1 MTAAP
6 LSVPVTRDP
15 ATAAAPATVLRPR
28 LTRESVPGHTR
39 RSLPLPAASR
49 TALRGAGGHPVDELV
64 LLCAAAALAL
74 GAAEDTDT
82 PALTVAGPAGPVGVS
97 VTLATEPGAATA
109 PAGGQDEGTAGT
121 LLRRVR
127 AELLAARPAAA
138 RAGALTVAAQG
149 TAQAAPA
156 GEALLLTLEGSGE
169 DRVLHADVDTGRCET
184 WFADAVLRVVAHLLA
199 QLGDPGRE
207 LAALTLADATDRET
221 VKGWG
226 RAGFWPPA
234 TPGTLLERL
243 DRGHLAG
250 GEGLAVVTG
259 GGAGEGAAA
268 GEATELGH
276 AALRAESVRAARRL
290 HHAYGVGRGDRVAL
304 LVGKGRHALTA
315 LLGTVRAG
323 AAYVPLDPA
332 QPEERLAAVLA
343 DVGAAALVAEP
354 EHLELARALAGRTG
368 LRLLSAADL
377 AADTADLAALPEEAP
392 EPPRPED
399 TAYVIYTSGSTGRP
413 KGVVI
418 RHSAIDSYLAWKHDY
433 HRLSADTCLLQVPA
447 LSFDSSVSDVF
458 SVLGAGGALVLVDG
472 VRRLD
477 GAHLRG
483 LAERYTATHV
493 TLVPSLYTAV
503 LDELAAAG
511 TLRVVTVAG
520 EAMPGELVARHQ
532 LQLPR
537 TRLVNE
543 YGPTENSVGATA
555 FDYPAHPLPGTPIG
569 WPLSHT
575 AVEVLDAADRPV
587 PPGFPGQL
595 HFSGPGLAD
604 GYLHRPELTEA
615 AFPAAPEQPGGRRYR
630 SGDRG
635 WWQPGGTLQFLG
647 RADDQ
652 VKIRGNRVEL
662 GDVEAALAALPA
674 VEAAVAVVCRDAGGR
689 PSLVAFVTG
698 PAAETPAAVHAY
710 AGTVLPAALVPDR
723 VLPLDRVPL
732 GTSGKIDRRELA
744 ERAQAA
750 HTAHPAHPAHP
761 AQASAPAA
769 ETGPAA
775 APEAPQSLE
784 DRVGA
789 VFREVL
795 GIDGIGPDD
804 NFFACGGHSLLAIDV
819 ITTLEQRHGL
829 ALGIDELLDGPS
841 VREACAA
848 LRGRGA
854 DDGDPAAAGSSAGAA
869 EDADGG
875 DHPLSAAQ
883 RQLWTLDRLD
893 EGADGVHHLT
903 DVFRIDGPL
912 DERQV
917 AQALADEA
925 ACAQLLRARFFVR
938 DGEPRQRFV
947 YGDRP
952 PLTVLWPAPGTDTDA
967 ILRAEARRPFDLE
980 RRPPLRAVL
989 LRLSPT
995 SALLALTAHHI
1006 ACDGESAVLLAERV
1020 FARLR
1025 ALRTGTAAPRP
1036 ADGSYLTH
1044 IAREAAA
1051 QAGPEAERDRAH
1063 WHSELAGPLPFP
1075 LLPADGQRG
1084 AAPGPGGSSRFRL
1097 SAPDTLAVRALARTC
1112 GTSMYGT
1119 GLTALAE
1126 LLRRFTGEGRVLVGT
1141 PVTRRDDPSYAGVV
1155 GPFLNTVVLSCEVAP
1170 DLGFAERAAAT
1181 RAAVATA
1188 MAHRAHPFERLVTE
1202 LPGAR
1207 DGGRTP
1213 LFTVMFTADER
1224 GAAGTGDGS
1233 DLDAGPGLSV
1243 RREPYADHAAAF
1255 ELSFHLDNSAEQ
1267 LELTAEYDGTLF
1279 SAARATRLLRH
1290 WADLLVRAA
1299 ANPGR
1304 TPDGTPLPD
1313 AERAELAALAD
1324 RCAAYP
1330 GARISD
1336 AAGRPVPVGVPG
1348 DLSTGAGATGLRAH
1362 WSERGELVPRGR
1374 AGRLVPDPDRPGT
1387 HLDPAEAELLLL
1399 AHPSVRAAEV
1409 RAAAPGEP
1417 GILTARVTAHPGHTV
1432 SPGALR
1438 TLLRRALPLRL
1449 TPATVHVTAGD
1460 AGERTPEP
1468 VPVAVAETAAA
1479 PTGSAPT
1486 GSAPTV
1492 AAPTVAAPTGS
1503 VPTGSVPIGS
1513 VATGS
1518 AATGSAPIGSVATG
1532 SAAEDVAGPVGLVAQ
1547 AVAEAL
1553 GHERVGP
1560 DEDFF
1565 DLGGGSLDAVAV
1577 AARLRIALGRDVPPR
1592 LVFDSRTP
1600 AAIAEAIAAA
1610 APADTP
1616 AVVAEDGP
1624 VRAPAA
1630 GPAPLSTEQAEIW
1643 QALRGGAAPA
1653 AFVVFEALRATA
1665 RTLDP
1670 HALRQA
1676 VEHTAARHD
1685 ALSSRLVTTGDEPR
1699 WHPLTVPRTGWAEDD
1714 LSALPGADRA
1724 AALDALAQR
1733 HLEEPFDLAAGVLLR
1748 ARLVRLADD
1757 EHVLLLAVH
1766 HIAVDGRSMELL
1778 IRQITAAYEQFAA
1791 GRWPDDP
1798 AGEPPLRLADV
1809 ARWQQERTAAGADGH
1824 WRRALA
1830 AGGPPRLPL
1839 PYDRPRLVRGAL
1851 MPTELPFA
1859 FAAPGTGA
1867 FGRADGLSPFAL
1879 GLSALVAA
1887 LARGAGDPDGTPDE
1901 VWLATV
1907 LSTRSRP
1914 GLADVVG
1921 PLTGTALLRVPL
1933 ADTRTHRELARA
1945 VGHALL
1951 AAHDSPAAALGSVAA
1966 LAEGEYGVDRALLSQ
1981 VLVVAQED
1989 AAPAPGAL
1997 FAPDGSIAAARPT
2010 ATAFDLVWSL
2020 RTGEDDADGV
2030 LTYKGELFDDT
2041 TAQGL
2046 VQRTRQALEA
2056 LVNHPDA
2063 LWREQP

>member
-6 LSVPVTRDP
+6 LSVPVVPVVPVTRDP
-15 ATAAAPATVLRPR
+15 ATAATALRPR

-39 RSLPLPAASR
+39 RSLPLPAAAR
-49 TALRGAGGHPVDELV
+49 TALRGAAGHPVDELV

-74 GAAEDTDT
+74 AAAEDTDS
-82 PALTVAGPAGPVGVS
+82 PALTVVGPAGPVGVT
-97 VTLATEPGAATA
+97 VPVATGPA
-109 PAGGQDEGTAGT
+109 PAGGQDADTAGA

-127 AELLAARPAAA
+127 AELLVARPAGA

-149 TAQAAPA
+149 TTQAAPA

-169 DRVLHADVDTGRCET
+169 DRVLHADVDTGHCET
-184 WFADAVLRVVAHLLA
+184 WFADAVLRVVAHLVA
-199 QLGDPGRE
+199 QLGDPGRA

-234 TPGTLLERL
+234 APGTLLERL
-243 DRGHLAG
+243 DRGHLTG

-259 GGAGEGAAA
+259 GIATGGIAGAIVTGGGAGEGGAGEGEAA
-268 GEATELGH
+268 GGAAELGH
-276 AALRAESVRAARRL
+276 AQLRAESVRAARRL

-315 LLGTVRAG
+315 LLGTVRSG

-354 EHLELARALAGRTG
+354 EHLGLARALAGRTG

-575 AVEVLDAADRPV
+575 AVEVLDGADRPV

-635 WWQPGGTLQFLG
+635 WWQPNGTLQFLG
-647 RADDQ
+647 RADGQ

-674 VEAAVAVVCRDAGGR
+674 VEAAVAVVCQGPGGQ

-710 AGTVLPAALVPDR
+710 AGTVLPAPLVPDR

-750 HTAHPAHPAHP
+750 QA
-761 AQASAPAA
+761 AQAVQAAQVAQAVRACAPAA
-769 ETGPAA
+769 DPGPAA

-795 GIDGIGPDD
+795 GIDAIGPDD

-854 DDGDPAAAGSSAGAA
+854 DAGDPAAAGTGAE

-893 EGADGVHHLT
+893 GGADSVHHLT

-952 PLTVLWPAPGTDTDA
+952 PLTVLWPAAGADTEA

-980 RRPPLRAVL
+980 RQPPLRAVL
-989 LRLSPT
+989 LRLSPAG
-995 SALLALTAHHI
+995 ALLALTAHHI

-1025 ALRTGTAAPRP
+1025 SLRTGTAAPRP

-1051 QAGPEAERDRAH
+1051 RDGAEAERDRAH
-1063 WHSELAGPLPFP
+1063 WHTELAGPLPFP
-1075 LLPADGQRG
+1075 LLPADGERG

-1097 SAPDTLAVRALARTC
+1097 SGPDTLAVRALARTC

-1126 LLRRFTGEGRVLVGT
+1126 LLRRFTGERRILVGT

-1155 GPFLNTVVLSCEVAP
+1155 GPFLNTVVLPCDVAP

-1181 RAAVATA
+1181 RAAVASA
-1188 MAHRAHPFERLVTE
+1188 MAHRAHPFEQLVNE

-1233 DLDAGPGLSV
+1233 DLDAGPGLAV

-1255 ELSFHLDNSAEQ
+1255 ELSFHLDNSAER

-1299 ANPGR
+1299 ADPDR
-1304 TPDGTPLPD
+1304 TPAGTPLPD
-1313 AERAELAALAD
+1313 AERAELAALANS
-1324 RCAAYP
+1324 CAAYP

-1387 HLDPAEAELLLL
+1387 HLDPAEAELLLR

-1417 GILTARVTAHPGHTV
+1417 GTLTAHVTAHPGQAV

-1449 TPATVHVTAGD
+1449 TPATVHVTAADAD
-1460 AGERTPEP
+1460 AGERTAE
-1468 VPVAVAETAAA
+1468 PVAVPVEGTATA
-1479 PTGSAPT
+1479 PTGP
-1486 GSAPTV
+1486 
-1492 AAPTVAAPTGS
+1492 AADEA
-1503 VPTGSVPIGS
+1503 
-1513 VATGS
+1513 
-1518 AATGSAPIGSVATG
+1518 
-1532 SAAEDVAGPVGLVAQ
+1532 AGPVALVAR

-1577 AARLRIALGRDVPPR
+1577 AARLRTVLGRDVSPR

-1610 APADTP
+1610 PADAVAV

-1630 GPAPLSTEQAEIW
+1630 GPAPLSAEQAEIW

-1685 ALSSRLVTTGDEPR
+1685 ALSSRLVVTGDGPR
-1699 WHPLTVPRTGWAEDD
+1699 WQPLTVPRTGWAEDD
-1714 LSALPGADRA
+1714 LSALPAADRA

-1748 ARLVRLADD
+1748 ARLVRLAGE

-1778 IRQITAAYEQFAA
+1778 VRQITADYAEFAA
-1791 GRWPDDP
+1791 GRWPADS
-1798 AGEPPLRLADV
+1798 AGEPPLRLSDV
-1809 ARWQQERTAAGADGH
+1809 ARWQQERTPAGADGH

-1859 FAAPGTGA
+1859 FPAPGTGA

-1887 LARGAGDPDGTPDE
+1887 LARGAGDTDGTPDE

-1989 AAPAPGAL
+1989 AAPEPGAL

-2030 LTYKGELFDDT
+2030 LTYKGELFDDA

-2046 VQRTRQALEA
+2046 VTRTRQALEG

>member
-6 LSVPVTRDP
+6 LQLPQPPLAGAPTVTREP
-15 ATAAAPATVLRPR
+15 AAAATALRPR

-39 RSLPLPAASR
+39 RSLPLPAAAR
-49 TALRGAGGHPVDELV
+49 TSLRRAGGHPMDELV

-74 GAAEDTDT
+74 AAAEDTDT
-82 PALTVAGPAGPVGVS
+82 PALTVAGPAGPVGIT
-97 VTLATEPGAATA
+97 VTTA
-109 PAGGQDEGTAGT
+109 PAGGQEGATVAA
-121 LLRRVR
+121 LLGRIRE
-127 AELLAARPAAA
+127 ELLAARPAGA
-138 RAGALTVAAQG
+138 RAGTLTVAAQG
-149 TAQAAPA
+149 ADRPAPA

-169 DRVLHADVDTGRCET
+169 DRVLHADVDTGRCEA
-184 WFADAVLRVVAHLLA
+184 WFADAVLRVAAHLLA

-207 LAALTLADATDRET
+207 LTALTLTDATDRET

-234 TPGTLLERL
+234 TATTLLERL
-243 DRGHLAG
+243 ERGHRAG

-259 GGAGEGAAA
+259 GGTDRGPA
-268 GEATELGH
+268 ELGH
-276 AALRAESVRAARRL
+276 AQLRAESVRAARRL

-377 AADTADLAALPEEAP
+377 AADTPELAALPEDEP

-399 TAYVIYTSGSTGRP
+399 VAYVIYTSGSTGRP

-418 RHSAIDSYLAWKHDY
+418 RHSAIDGYLAWKHDY
-433 HRLSADTCLLQVPA
+433 HRLSPDTCLLQVPA

-477 GAHLRG
+477 GAHLRA
-483 LAERYTATHV
+483 LAERYTATHI
-493 TLVPSLYTAV
+493 TLVPSLYAAV

-575 AVEVLDAADRPV
+575 VVEVLDGADRPV

-604 GYLHRPELTEA
+604 GYLHRPELTA
-615 AFPAAPEQPGGRRYR
+615 QAFPAAPEQPGGRRYR

-635 WWQPGGTLQFLG
+635 WWQPNGTLQFLG

-674 VEAAVAVVCRDAGGR
+674 VEAAVAVICRGAGGQ

-698 PAAETPAAVHAY
+698 PAAATPADVHAY
-710 AGTVLPAALVPDR
+710 AGTVLPAPLVPDR

-732 GTSGKIDRRELA
+732 TTNGKIDRRDLA

-750 HTAHPAHPAHP
+750 AAAAEP
-761 AQASAPAA
+761 APAA
-769 ETGPAA
+769 S
-775 APEAPQSLE
+775 PEAPQSLE
-784 DRVGA
+784 ERVGA
-789 VFREVL
+789 VFREIL
-795 GIDGIGPDD
+795 GVDEIGPDD
-804 NFFACGGHSLLAIDV
+804 NFFACGGHSLLAVDV
-819 ITTLEQRHGL
+819 IAALEQRHGL
-829 ALGIDELLDGPS
+829 LLGIDELLDGPS

-854 DDGDPAAAGSSAGAA
+854 DDAGPGTAAGAEEGA
-869 EDADGG
+869 

-883 RQLWTLDRLD
+883 RQLWTLSRLD
-893 EGADGVHHLT
+893 DGADSVHHLT

-952 PLTVLWPAPGTDTDA
+952 PLTVLWPAAGTDPAAT
-967 ILRAEARRPFDLE
+967 LRAEAGRPFDLE
-980 RRPPLRAVL
+980 RQPPLRALL
-989 LRLSPT
+989 LRFSPT
-995 SALLALTAHHI
+995 SALLALTVHHI
-1006 ACDGESAVLLAERV
+1006 ACDGESAGLLAERV

-1051 QAGPEAERDRAH
+1051 LQGPEAERDRAH
-1063 WHSELAGPLPFP
+1063 WHAELAGPLPFP
-1075 LLPADGQRG
+1075 LLPADGARG
-1084 AAPGPGGSSRFRL
+1084 AAPGPGGSSRLRL
-1097 SAPDTLAVRALARTC
+1097 SARDSQAVRALARTC
-1112 GTSMYGT
+1112 GTSMFGT

-1126 LLRRFTGEGRVLVGT
+1126 LLRRFTGEQRILVGT
-1141 PVTRRDDPSYAGVV
+1141 PVTRRDDPAYAGVI
-1155 GPFLNTVVLSCEVAP
+1155 GPFLNTVVLTCEVAP
-1170 DLGFAERAAAT
+1170 ELGFAERAVAT
-1181 RAAVATA
+1181 RSAVASA
-1188 MAHRAHPFERLVTE
+1188 MAHRAHPFERLVAE

-1233 DLDAGPGLSV
+1233 ELDAGPGLTV
-1243 RREPYADHAAAF
+1243 RRERYADDASEF
-1255 ELSFHLDNSAEQ
+1255 ELSFHLDNSAEL
-1267 LELTAEYDGTLF
+1267 LELTAEYDGALF

-1290 WADLLVRAA
+1290 WADLLLRAA
-1299 ANPGR
+1299 ADPGR
-1304 TPDGTPLPD
+1304 TPAGTPLPD

-1324 RCAAYP
+1324 SVAAHP
-1330 GARISD
+1330 GARITD

-1348 DLSTGAGATGLRAH
+1348 DLSTVAGATGLRAH

-1399 AHPSVRAAEV
+1399 AHPSVRSAEV
-1409 RAAAPGEP
+1409 RAAEPGEP
-1417 GILTARVTAHPGHTV
+1417 GPLTAHVTAHPGHTV

-1449 TPATVHVTAGD
+1449 TPATVHVTTEPDGQAQ
-1460 AGERTPEP
+1460 AQAPEP
-1468 VPVAVAETAAA
+1468 VARQPLAGCA
-1479 PTGSAPT
+1479 
-1486 GSAPTV
+1486 
-1492 AAPTVAAPTGS
+1492 
-1503 VPTGSVPIGS
+1503 
-1513 VATGS
+1513 
-1518 AATGSAPIGSVATG
+1518 
-1532 SAAEDVAGPVGLVAQ
+1532 AGPVALVAQ

-1565 DLGGGSLDAVAV
+1565 DLGGSSLDAVAV
-1577 AARLRIALGRDVPPR
+1577 AARLRISLGRDVSPR

-1600 AAIAEAIAAA
+1600 AAIAGAIGDCGPAPAAVAAA
-1610 APADTP
+1610 
-1616 AVVAEDGP
+1616 VAEHDGP
-1624 VRAPAA
+1624 VR
-1630 GPAPLSTEQAEIW
+1630 GPAGGPVPLSTEQAEIW
-1643 QALRGGAAPA
+1643 QALQGGAAPA

-1665 RTLDP
+1665 RSVDP

-1685 ALSSRLVTTGDEPR
+1685 ALSSRLVATEAGPR
-1699 WHPLTVPRTGWAEDD
+1699 WQPLTVPRTGWAEDD
-1714 LSALPGADRA
+1714 LSALPEADRA

-1733 HLEEPFDLAAGVLLR
+1733 HLEEPFDLAAGLLLR
-1748 ARLVRLADD
+1748 ARLVRLAAH

-1778 IRQITAAYEQFAA
+1778 VHQTAAAYEDFAA
-1791 GRWPDDP
+1791 GRWPADP

-1809 ARWQQERTAAGADGH
+1809 ARWQQERTPAGGDED

-1830 AGGPPRLPL
+1830 GGEPPRLPL

-1859 FAAPGTGA
+1859 FPAPGAGA
-1867 FGRADGLSPFAL
+1867 FGRAGGLSPFTL
-1879 GLSALVAA
+1879 GLTALVEA
-1887 LARGAGDPDGTPDE
+1887 LARGGDGTDGPPDE

-1933 ADTRTHRELARA
+1933 AGARTHRELARA

-1951 AAHDSPAAALGSVAA
+1951 AAHDSPAANLGAVAA
-1966 LAEGEYGVDRALLSQ
+1966 LAEGEFGVDRARLSQ

-1997 FAPDGSIAAARPT
+1997 FTPDGSIAATRPT

-2030 LTYKGELFDDT
+2030 LTYKGELFDDA
-2041 TAQGL
+2041 TARGL
-2046 VQRTRQALEA
+2046 VERTRQALAA
-2056 LVNHPDA
+2056 LVSHPDTP
-2063 LWREQP
+2063 WRERP

>member
-6 LSVPVTRDP
+6 ISFPVTRDP
-15 ATAAAPATVLRPR
+15 ATAATALRPR
-28 LTRESVPGHTR
+28 LTRGGVPGHTR

-74 GAAEDTDT
+74 AAAEDTDT
-82 PALTVAGPAGPVGVS
+82 PALTVTGPAGPVGVT
-97 VTLATEPGAATA
+97 VTTA
-109 PAGGQDEGTAGT
+109 PAGGQDDGTAGA
-121 LLRRVR
+121 LLRRIR
-127 AELLAARPAAA
+127 DELLVARPAGA
-138 RAGALTVAAQG
+138 RAGTLTVAAEG
-149 TAQAAPA
+149 TARPAPA
-156 GEALLLTLEGSGE
+156 GEALLLTLEGTGE
-169 DRVLHADVDTGRCET
+169 DRTLHADVDTGRCET

-234 TPGTLLERL
+234 TPATLLERL
-243 DRGHLAG
+243 DRGHQAG
-250 GEGLAVVTG
+250 GDSLAVVTG
-259 GGAGEGAAA
+259 GGAAEGPA
-268 GEATELGH
+268 ELGH
-276 AALRAESVRAARRL
+276 AQLRAESLRAARRL

-315 LLGTVRAG
+315 LLGTVRTG

-377 AADTADLAALPEEAP
+377 AADTADLAALPEEEP

-399 TAYVIYTSGSTGRP
+399 TAYVIYTSGSTGQP

-433 HRLSADTCLLQVPA
+433 HRLSPDTCLLQVPA

-493 TLVPSLYTAV
+493 TFVPSLYAAV
-503 LDELAAAG
+503 LDELAAAR

-537 TRLVNE
+537 TRLINE

-575 AVEVLDAADRPV
+575 AVEVLDGADRPV

-604 GYLHRPELTEA
+604 GYLHRPELTAA

-635 WWQPGGTLQFLG
+635 WWQPNGTLQFLG

-674 VEAAVAVVCRDAGGR
+674 VEAAVAVVCRGAGDR

-698 PAAETPAAVHAY
+698 PAAATTADVHAY
-710 AGTVLPAALVPDR
+710 AGTVLPAPLVPDR
-723 VLPLDRVPL
+723 ILPLDRVPL
-732 GTSGKIDRRELA
+732 TTNGKIDRRELA

-750 HTAHPAHPAHP
+750 
-761 AQASAPAA
+761 APADEPVPA
-769 ETGPAA
+769 E
-775 APEAPQSLE
+775 APESPQSLE
-784 DRVGA
+784 ERVGA
-789 VFREVL
+789 VFREIL
-795 GIDGIGPDD
+795 GVDEIGPDD

-819 ITTLEQRHGL
+819 IAALEQRHGL
-829 ALGIDELLDGPS
+829 VLGIDELLDGPS
-841 VREACAA
+841 VNEACAA

-854 DDGDPAAAGSSAGAA
+854 DDGGPGAAATA
-869 EDADGG
+869 EEGE

-883 RQLWTLDRLD
+883 HQLWTLARLD
-893 EGADGVHHLT
+893 DGADSIHHLT

-952 PLTVLWPAPGTDTDA
+952 PLTVLWPAPGTDTA
-967 ILRAEARRPFDLE
+967 ATLRGEAQRPFDLE
-980 RRPPLRAVL
+980 RQPPLRAVL

-995 SALLALTAHHI
+995 SALLALTVHHI
-1006 ACDGESAVLLAERV
+1006 ACDGESAVLLADRV

-1025 ALRTGTAAPRP
+1025 ALRTGAAAPRP

-1051 QAGPEAERDRAH
+1051 LAGPEAERARAH
-1063 WHSELAGPLPFP
+1063 WHTELAGPLPFP
-1075 LLPADGQRG
+1075 LLPADGERG
-1084 AAPGPGGSSRFRL
+1084 AAPGPGGSSRIRL
-1097 SAPDTLAVRALARTC
+1097 SAGDSRAVRTLARTC

-1126 LLRRFTGEGRVLVGT
+1126 LLQRFTAERRILVGT
-1141 PVTRRDDPSYAGVV
+1141 PVTRRDDPSYAGVI
-1155 GPFLNTVVLSCEVAP
+1155 GPFLNTVVLTCEVAP

-1181 RAAVATA
+1181 RSAVASA
-1188 MAHRAHPFERLVTE
+1188 MAHRSHPFERLVNE

-1233 DLDAGPGLSV
+1233 ELDAGPGLTV
-1243 RREPYADHAAAF
+1243 RREQYADHAAEF
-1255 ELSFHLDNSAEQ
+1255 ELSFHLDNSAEL
-1267 LELTAEYDGTLF
+1267 LELTAEYDGALF

-1290 WADLLVRAA
+1290 WADLLLRAA
-1299 ANPGR
+1299 ADPGR
-1304 TPDGTPLPD
+1304 TPAGTPLPD
-1313 AERAELAALAD
+1313 AESAELAALAD
-1324 RCAAYP
+1324 NCADRP
-1330 GARISD
+1330 GARITD

-1417 GILTARVTAHPGHTV
+1417 GPLTAHVTAHPGHTV

-1449 TPATVHVTAGD
+1449 TPATVHVTTEAD
-1460 AGERTPEP
+1460 RQTQTQTQTPAP
-1468 VPVAVAETAAA
+1468 APAQVVPPVAQPA
-1479 PTGSAPT
+1479 
-1486 GSAPTV
+1486 
-1492 AAPTVAAPTGS
+1492 
-1503 VPTGSVPIGS
+1503 
-1513 VATGS
+1513 
-1518 AATGSAPIGSVATG
+1518 
-1532 SAAEDVAGPVGLVAQ
+1532 AGPVELVAQ

-1553 GHERVGP
+1553 GHARVGP

-1577 AARLRIALGRDVPPR
+1577 AARLRIALGRDVSPR

-1600 AAIAEAIAAA
+1600 AAIAEAIAAVAPAPGQAA
-1610 APADTP
+1610 APDQAT
-1616 AVVAEDGP
+1616 AVGHDDGP
-1624 VRAPAA
+1624 VRGSVT
-1630 GPAPLSTEQAEIW
+1630 GPAPLSAEQTEIW
-1643 QALRGGAAPA
+1643 QALQGGAAPA
-1653 AFVVFEALRATA
+1653 AFVVFEALRVTA
-1665 RTLDP
+1665 RTVDP

-1685 ALSSRLVTTGDEPR
+1685 ALTSRLVVTDAGPR
-1699 WHPLTVPRTGWAEDD
+1699 WQPLTVPRTGWAEDD
-1714 LSALPGADRA
+1714 LSALPEAERA

-1733 HLEEPFDLAAGVLLR
+1733 HLEQPFDLAAGLLLR
-1748 ARLVRLADD
+1748 ARLVRLADH

-1778 IRQITAAYEQFAA
+1778 VNQTAAAYEEFAA
-1791 GRWPDDP
+1791 GGWPADP

-1809 ARWQQERTAAGADGH
+1809 ARWQQERTTAGADGD

-1830 AGGPPRLPL
+1830 AGPPPQLPL

-1859 FAAPGTGA
+1859 FPAPGAGS
-1867 FGRADGLSPFAL
+1867 FGRADGLSPFTL
-1879 GLSALVAA
+1879 GLTALVAA
-1887 LARGAGDPDGTPDE
+1887 LARGGGDTDGTPDE

-1921 PLTGTALLRVPL
+1921 PLTGTALLRVPI
-1933 ADTRTHRELARA
+1933 AGARTHRELARA

-1951 AAHDSPAAALGSVAA
+1951 AAHDDPAAALGAVAG
-1966 LAEGEYGVDRALLSQ
+1966 LAEGEFGVDRARLSQ
-1981 VLVVAQED
+1981 ILVVAQED

-1997 FAPDGSIAAARPT
+1997 FTPDGSIAATRPT

-2030 LTYKGELFDDT
+2030 LTYKGELFDDA

-2046 VQRTRQALEA
+2046 VDRTRQALEA
-2056 LVNHPDA
+2056 LIAHPDEP
-2063 LWREQP
+2063 WQEQR

>member
-6 LSVPVTRDP
+6 LSLPVTRDP
-15 ATAAAPATVLRPR
+15 ATAATALRPR
-28 LTRESVPGHTR
+28 LTREGVPGHTR

-64 LLCAAAALAL
+64 LLCAAAALAVA
-74 GAAEDTDT
+74 AAEDTDA
-82 PALTVAGPAGPVGVS
+82 PALTVTGPAGPVGVT
-97 VTLATEPGAATA
+97 VATA
-109 PAGGQDEGTAGT
+109 PAAGQDEGTAGA

-127 AELLAARPAAA
+127 DELLAARPAGA
-138 RAGALTVAAQG
+138 RAGTLTVAAEG
-149 TAQAAPA
+149 TAPAAPA

-169 DRVLHADVDTGRCET
+169 DRVLHADADTGRCEA

-207 LAALTLADATDRET
+207 LAGLTLADATDRET
-221 VKGWG
+221 VKEWG

-234 TPGTLLERL
+234 TPATLLERL

-259 GGAGEGAAA
+259 GTTADG
-268 GEATELGH
+268 ATELGH
-276 AALRAESVRAARRL
+276 AQLRAESVRAARRL

-332 QPEERLAAVLA
+332 QPEERLAAVL
-343 DVGAAALVAEP
+343 DDIGAAALVAEP

-377 AADTADLAALPEEAP
+377 AADTADLAALPEEEP

-418 RHSAIDSYLAWKHDY
+418 RHSAIDGYLAWKHDY
-433 HRLSADTCLLQVPA
+433 HRLSPDTCLLQVPA

-569 WPLSHT
+569 WPLAHT
-575 AVEVLDAADRPV
+575 VVEVLDGADRPV

-604 GYLHRPELTEA
+604 GYLHRPELTDT

-674 VEAAVAVVCRDAGGR
+674 VEAAVAVVCQGAGGQ

-710 AGTVLPAALVPDR
+710 AGTVLPAPLVPDR

-732 GTSGKIDRRELA
+732 STSGKIDRRELA
-744 ERAQAA
+744 ERAQAC
-750 HTAHPAHPAHP
+750 
-761 AQASAPAA
+761 APAA
-769 ETGPAA
+769 EPAPAA

-795 GIDGIGPDD
+795 GVDRIGPDD
-804 NFFACGGHSLLAIDV
+804 NFFACGGHSLLAVDV
-819 ITTLEQRHGL
+819 IAALEQRHGL
-829 ALGIDELLDGPS
+829 VLGIDELLDGPS

-854 DDGDPAAAGSSAGAA
+854 DDGDPSSAATAAAAE
-869 EDADGG
+869 EDAEGG

-883 RQLWTLDRLD
+883 RQLWTLARLD
-893 EGADGVHHLT
+893 DGADSIHHLT

-952 PLTVLWPAPGTDTDA
+952 PLTVLWPAPGTDTA
-967 ILRAEARRPFDLE
+967 ATLRGEARRPFDLE
-980 RRPPLRAVL
+980 RQPPLRAVL

-995 SALLALTAHHI
+995 SALLALTVHHI

-1025 ALRTGTAAPRP
+1025 SLRTGTAAPRP

-1044 IAREAAA
+1044 IAREGAALG
-1051 QAGPEAERDRAH
+1051 GPEAERDRAH
-1063 WHSELAGPLPFP
+1063 WHTELAAPLPFP
-1075 LLPADGQRG
+1075 LLPADGERG

-1097 SAPDTLAVRALARTC
+1097 SGQDTQAVRELARTC

-1126 LLRRFTGEGRVLVGT
+1126 LLRRFTGERRILVGT
-1141 PVTRRDDPSYAGVV
+1141 PVTRRDDRSYAGVI

-1181 RAAVATA
+1181 RSAVASA
-1188 MAHRAHPFERLVTE
+1188 MTHRAHPFERLVNE

-1233 DLDAGPGLSV
+1233 ELDAGPGLAV
-1243 RREPYADHAAAF
+1243 RREPYADHAAEF
-1255 ELSFHLDNSAEQ
+1255 ELSFHLDNSAEL

-1290 WADLLVRAA
+1290 WADLLLRAA
-1299 ANPGR
+1299 ADPGR

-1324 RCAAYP
+1324 SCAAYP

-1336 AAGRPVPVGVPG
+1336 AAGLPVPVGVPG

-1417 GILTARVTAHPGHTV
+1417 GLLTAQVTPHPGHTV

-1449 TPATVHVTAGD
+1449 VPATVHVTAD
-1460 AGERTPEP
+1460 AGEPT
-1468 VPVAVAETAAA
+1468 AETASVGTA
-1479 PTGSAPT
+1479 PVGTAPAVT
-1486 GSAPTV
+1486 ASVVTAPV
-1492 AAPTVAAPTGS
+1492 ADTA
-1503 VPTGSVPIGS
+1503 
-1513 VATGS
+1513 
-1518 AATGSAPIGSVATG
+1518 
-1532 SAAEDVAGPVGLVAQ
+1532 AGPVELVAR

-1577 AARLRIALGRDVPPR
+1577 AARLRIALGRDVSPR

-1600 AAIAEAIAAA
+1600 AAIAEAIADA
-1610 APADTP
+1610 APADAA

-1624 VRAPAA
+1624 VRGPVN
-1630 GPAPLSTEQAEIW
+1630 GPAPLSTEQTEIW

-1653 AFVVFEALRATA
+1653 AFVVFEALRAGA
-1665 RTLDP
+1665 RTIDP

-1685 ALSSRLVTTGDEPR
+1685 ALSSRLVVTDAGPR
-1699 WHPLTVPRTGWAEDD
+1699 WQPLTVPRTGWAEDD
-1714 LSALPGADRA
+1714 LSALPETDRG

-1733 HLEEPFDLAAGVLLR
+1733 HLEEPFDLAAGLLLR
-1748 ARLVRLADD
+1748 ARLVRLAAH

-1778 IRQITAAYEQFAA
+1778 VRQTADAYEEFAA
-1791 GRWPDDP
+1791 GRWPADP

-1809 ARWQQERTAAGADGH
+1809 ARWQQERTPAGADEH

-1830 AGGPPRLPL
+1830 AGEPPRLPL

-1859 FAAPGTGA
+1859 FPAPGAGA

-1879 GLSALVAA
+1879 GLTALVAA
-1887 LARGAGDPDGTPDE
+1887 LARGEGADGTPDE

-1921 PLTGTALLRVPL
+1921 PLTGTALLRVPTG
-1933 ADTRTHRELARA
+1933 AAGTYRELARA
-1945 VGHALL
+1945 VADALL
-1951 AAHDSPAAALGSVAA
+1951 AAHDRPGAGLDAVSA
-1966 LAEGEYGVDRALLSQ
+1966 LAEGEFGVDRALLSR

-1989 AAPAPGAL
+1989 AAPVPGAL
-1997 FAPDGSIAAARPT
+1997 FSPDAAVAATRPT

-2020 RTGEDDADGV
+2020 HTGEDEADGV
-2030 LTYKGELFDDT
+2030 LTYKGELFDDA
-2041 TAQGL
+2041 TAGRL
-2046 VQRTRQALEA
+2046 VERTRQALAA
-2056 LVNHPDA
+2056 LVAHPDA

>member
-6 LSVPVTRDP
+6 LSLPVTREP
-15 ATAAAPATVLRPR
+15 ATAATALRPR
-28 LTRESVPGHTR
+28 LTRESGPGHAR

-49 TALRGAGGHPVDELV
+49 TALRRAGGHPVDELV

-74 GAAEDTDT
+74 AAAEDTDT
-82 PALTVAGPAGPVGVS
+82 PAVTVAGPAGPVGVT
-97 VTLATEPGAATA
+97 VTTA
-109 PAGGQDEGTAGT
+109 PAGGQGDGTAGA
-121 LLRRVR
+121 LLGRIR
-127 AELLAARPAAA
+127 EQLLAARPAGP
-138 RAGALTVAAQG
+138 RAGTLTVAAEG
-149 TAQAAPA
+149 PDRPAPA

-184 WFADAVLRVVAHLLA
+184 WFADTVLRVVAHLLA

-207 LAALTLADATDRET
+207 LSALTLADATDRET

-234 TPGTLLERL
+234 TATTLLERL
-243 DRGHLAG
+243 ERGHRAG

-259 GGAGEGAAA
+259 GEGAE
-268 GEATELGH
+268 GPGELGH
-276 AALRAESVRAARRL
+276 AQLRAESVRAARRL

-315 LLGTVRAG
+315 LLGTVRSG

-354 EHLELARALAGRTG
+354 EHLGLGRALAGRTG

-377 AADTADLAALPEEAP
+377 AADTADLAALPEEEP

-399 TAYVIYTSGSTGRP
+399 TAYVIYTSGSTGQP

-418 RHSAIDSYLAWKHDY
+418 RHSAIESYLAWKHDY
-433 HRLSADTCLLQVPA
+433 HRLSPDTCLLQVPA

-493 TLVPSLYTAV
+493 TLVPSLYAAV

-575 AVEVLDAADRPV
+575 AVEVLDGADRPV

-604 GYLHRPELTEA
+604 GYLHRPELTAA

-635 WWQPGGTLQFLG
+635 WWQPNGTLQFLG

-674 VEAAVAVVCRDAGGR
+674 VEAAVAVVCPGAGGR

-710 AGTVLPAALVPDR
+710 AGTVLPAPLVPDR

-732 GTSGKIDRRELA
+732 TTNGKIDRRALA
-744 ERAQAA
+744 ERAQQAE
-750 HTAHPAHPAHP
+750 PADEPA
-761 AQASAPAA
+761 
-769 ETGPAA
+769 PAA

-784 DRVGA
+784 ERVGA
-789 VFREVL
+789 VFRETL
-795 GIDGIGPDD
+795 GVDSIGPDD
-804 NFFACGGHSLLAIDV
+804 NFFACGGHSLLAVDV
-819 ITTLEQRHGL
+819 IAALEQRHGL
-829 ALGIDELLDGPS
+829 VLGIDELLDGPS
-841 VREACAA
+841 VREACAV
-848 LRGRGA
+848 LRGRGE
-854 DDGDPAAAGSSAGAA
+854 DDAGPQPAAAAEEGA
-869 EDADGG
+869 

-883 RQLWTLDRLD
+883 RQLWTLARLD
-893 EGADGVHHLT
+893 DGADSAHHLT

-952 PLTVLWPAPGTDTDA
+952 PLTVLWPAPGTDTA
-967 ILRAEARRPFDLE
+967 ATLRAEARRPFDLE
-980 RRPPLRAVL
+980 RQPPLRAVL

-995 SALLALTAHHI
+995 RALLALTVHHI
-1006 ACDGESAVLLAERV
+1006 ACDGESAVLLAARI
-1020 FARLR
+1020 FDRLR

-1036 ADGSYLTH
+1036 AEGSYLTH

-1051 QAGPEAERDRAH
+1051 LEDPQAQRDRAH
-1063 WHSELAGPLPFP
+1063 WHAELAGPLPFP
-1075 LLPADGQRG
+1075 LLPADGERG
-1084 AAPGPGGSSRFRL
+1084 AAPGPGGSSRLRL
-1097 SAPDTLAVRALARTC
+1097 SESDSQAVRALARTC

-1126 LLRRFTGEGRVLVGT
+1126 LLQRFTGEHRILVGT
-1141 PVTRRDDPSYAGVV
+1141 PVTRRDDPAYAGVI
-1155 GPFLNTVVLSCEVAP
+1155 GPFLNTVVLTCEVAP

-1181 RAAVATA
+1181 RSAVASA
-1188 MAHRAHPFERLVTE
+1188 MAHRAHPFERLVAE

-1233 DLDAGPGLSV
+1233 ELDAGPGLTV
-1243 RREPYADHAAAF
+1243 RREQYADHAAEF
-1255 ELSFHLDNSAEQ
+1255 ELSFHLDNSAER
-1267 LELTAEYDGTLF
+1267 LELTAEYDGALF

-1290 WADLLVRAA
+1290 WADLLLRAA
-1299 ANPGR
+1299 ADPGR
-1304 TPDGTPLPD
+1304 TPAGTPLPD
-1313 AERAELAALAD
+1313 AEVAELAALAD
-1324 RCAAYP
+1324 TCAAHP
-1330 GARISD
+1330 GARITD

-1348 DLSTGAGATGLRAH
+1348 DLSTGAGASGLRAH

-1387 HLDPAEAELLLL
+1387 HLDPAEAEMLLL

-1417 GILTARVTAHPGHTV
+1417 GPLTARVTPHPGHTV

-1449 TPATVHVTAGD
+1449 TPATVHVLTAQEGPQ
-1460 AGERTPEP
+1460 APEP
-1468 VPVAVAETAAA
+1468 ARQSPAAQPA
-1479 PTGSAPT
+1479 
-1486 GSAPTV
+1486 
-1492 AAPTVAAPTGS
+1492 
-1503 VPTGSVPIGS
+1503 
-1513 VATGS
+1513 
-1518 AATGSAPIGSVATG
+1518 
-1532 SAAEDVAGPVGLVAQ
+1532 AGPVELVAQ

-1565 DLGGGSLDAVAV
+1565 DLGGASLDAVAV
-1577 AARLRIALGRDVPPR
+1577 AARLRISLGRDVSPR

-1600 AAIAEAIAAA
+1600 AAIAEAIGGAVPAPAAA
-1610 APADTP
+1610 LARP
-1616 AVVAEDGP
+1616 DGP
-1624 VRAPAA
+1624 VRGPAG
-1630 GPAPLSTEQAEIW
+1630 GPAPLSAEQAEIW
-1643 QALRGGAAPA
+1643 QALQGGAAPA
-1653 AFVVFEALRATA
+1653 AFVVFEALRASG
-1665 RTLDP
+1665 RTVDP

-1685 ALSSRLVTTGDEPR
+1685 ALSSRLVVTDAGPR
-1699 WHPLTVPRTGWAEDD
+1699 WQPLTVPRTGWAEDD
-1714 LSALPGADRA
+1714 LSALPEADRA

-1733 HLEEPFDLAAGVLLR
+1733 HLEEPFDLAAGLLLR
-1748 ARLVRLADD
+1748 ARLVRLGAH

-1778 IRQITAAYEQFAA
+1778 VHQTEAAYEEFAA
-1791 GRWPDDP
+1791 GRWPADR

-1809 ARWQQERTAAGADGH
+1809 ARWQQERTAAGADED

-1830 AGGPPRLPL
+1830 GGEPPRLPL

-1859 FAAPGTGA
+1859 FPAPGTGA
-1867 FGRADGLSPFAL
+1867 FGRAGGLSPFAL
-1879 GLSALVAA
+1879 GLTALVAA
-1887 LARGAGDPDGTPDE
+1887 LARGGDGTDGPPDE

-1921 PLTGTALLRVPL
+1921 PLTATALLRVPTG
-1933 ADTRTHRELARA
+1933 AAGTYRELARA
-1945 VGHALL
+1945 VGDALL
-1951 AAHDSPAAALGSVAA
+1951 AAHDRPGAGLDAVSA
-1966 LAEGEYGVDRALLSQ
+1966 LAEGEFGVDRARLSQ

-1989 AAPAPGAL
+1989 AAPAAGAL
-1997 FAPDGSIAAARPT
+1997 FTPDGTIAATRPT

-2020 RTGEDDADGV
+2020 RTGEDEADGV
-2030 LTYKGELFDDT
+2030 LTYKGELFDGS
-2041 TAQGL
+2041 TAGRL
-2046 VQRTRQALEA
+2046 VEGTRQALAA
-2056 LVNHPDA
+2056 LVAHPDTP
-2063 LWREQP
+2063 WRQRP